1 MENAMPDQSDLL
13 LIWLKRIRENQH
25 AHYRAEVLYD
35 KLHFLIGIPAAAL
48 ATIVGTSVFATLNSA
63 VGIEFKILTGCVSL
77 AAAVLSGIQTFLRFS
92 DRAERHRRSGKQ
104 YASIRR
110 QIEHCLCAGNSIG
123 AEEVKAI
130 RARYDAVAAQAPYIP
145 NQVWRQVEALGNDY
159 FLSGHPT
166 ATSTISLPE
175 AAPSA

>member
-1 MENAMPDQSDLL
+1 MEKAMPDQSDLL
-13 LIWLKRIRENQH
+13 LIWLKRVRENQH

-63 VGIEFKILTGCVSL
+63 VAIEVKILTGCVSL
-77 AAAVLSGIQTFLRFS
+77 TAAILSGIQTFLRFS

-104 YASIRR
+104 YASVRR
-110 QIEHCLCAGNSIG
+110 QIEQSLCAGDPIG
-123 AEEVKAI
+123 PEEIKAI
-130 RARYDAVAAQAPYIP
+130 RVRYDATATQAPYIP
-145 NQVWRQVEALGNDY
+145 NQVWRQIDALGDDY
-159 FLSGHPT
+159 FLSRHST

-175 AAPSA
+175 AAPRA